1 MVTVSSYRRNPIA
14 IGWLNTL
21 SIVLLFPATYVIVI
35 SVLKYGLGMDG
46 PFDASA
52 PLLESMGI
60 KEPPGW
66 NINLLILFGPLL
78 AIFFSALQV
87 LHIDWHFSREQA
99 DLRITI
105 RKKWWPIG
113 IALFGGLVIC
123 ILTVYLFGENFQ
135 LVS

>member
-1 MVTVSSYRRNPIA
+1 MATTSASRST
-14 IGWLNTL
+14 WFNTL
-21 SIVLLFPATYVIVI
+21 SILLLFPATYVIVI
-35 SVLKYGLGMDG
+35 SVLKYGWGIDG

-78 AIFFSALQV
+78 AMIFSALQV
-87 LHIDWHFSREQA
+87 LHIDWHFNREQA
-99 DLRITI
+99 DFRITI
-105 RKKWWPIG
+105 RKKWWPLS
-113 IALFGGLVIC
+113 IALFGGLVL
-123 ILTVYLFGENFQ
+123 LTLAIYLFGENFQ